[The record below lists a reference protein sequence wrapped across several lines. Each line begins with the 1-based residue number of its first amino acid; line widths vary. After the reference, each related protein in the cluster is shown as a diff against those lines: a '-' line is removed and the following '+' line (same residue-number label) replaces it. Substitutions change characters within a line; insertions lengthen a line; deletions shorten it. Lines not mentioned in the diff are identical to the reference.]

1 MGETMSEA
9 LCPVLGSPVATL
21 RILQL
26 VYWSVKGLPHPD
38 VHLFISQSR
47 RVRLH
52 FGSSGSLTNGS
63 NHAQEE
69 NGENYFCS
77 KKIKYIEGSCNTAVI
92 NTTGLVWISQMLFH

>member
-38 VHLFISQSR
+38 VHLFITQPR

-52 FGSSGSLTNGS
+52 FGSSGSLTNG
-63 NHAQEE
+63 
-69 NGENYFCS
+69 FVP
-77 KKIKYIEGSCNTAVI
+77 KKKMVKMIFAVKR
-92 NTTGLVWISQMLFH
+92 